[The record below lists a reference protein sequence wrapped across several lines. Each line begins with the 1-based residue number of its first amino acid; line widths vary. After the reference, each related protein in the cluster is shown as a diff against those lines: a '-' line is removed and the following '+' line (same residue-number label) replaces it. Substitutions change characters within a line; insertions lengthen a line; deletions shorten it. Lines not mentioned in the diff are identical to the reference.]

1 MMHGWA
7 GETALKFRGRKAYVA
22 TQQSQGRLAIPTPR
36 RPWPPDGHETMS
48 APIGK
53 SEFSF
58 ELPNLSYVHASL
70 EEPSL
75 SEAPAFTQRPD
86 GLGAWLARRIAG
98 FNAWRQQQVALGELE
113 MMSEHELA
121 DIGLSRSDL
130 PRVFDADHNL
140 DLLQRGAAA

>member
-1 MMHGWA
+1 
-7 GETALKFRGRKAYVA
+7 
-22 TQQSQGRLAIPTPR
+22 
-36 RPWPPDGHETMS
+36 MS

-75 SEAPAFTQRPD
+75 REAPAFTSRPN
-86 GLGAWLARRIAG
+86 GFGAWLARRFAALS
-98 FNAWRQQQVALGELE
+98 AWRQQQIALGELE

-130 PRVFDADHNL
+130 PRVFDADHNC
-140 DLLQRGAAA
+140 DLTQRGAVA